1 MIVIGSTMEALTLQN
16 ASNHPDRRPTIATAP
31 TIPTD
36 PAIPSDTSD
45 SDNIDYALE
54 GSIFQGEN
62 GFSIDLCENRCTL

>member
-1 MIVIGSTMEALTLQN
+1 MIVTGSTMEPLTLQN
-16 ASNHPDRRPTIATAP
+16 ASDHPDRRPTIATVQ
-31 TIPTD
+31 TIPTN

-62 GFSIDLCENRCTL
+62 RFSIDLCENRYTL